1 MENHITTFLLKSCIY
16 MKIRFENFHKYL
28 NISRYAHECDP
39 PEWKERGTG
48 DIRILKH
55 IEKNTC
61 RIVMR

>member
-39 PEWKERGTG
+39 PEYF
-48 DIRILKH
+48 
-55 IEKNTC
+55 
-61 RIVMR
+61 

>member
-1 MENHITTFLLKSCIY
+1 MHMNVIL
-16 MKIRFENFHKYL
+16 L
-28 NISRYAHECDP
+28 NIYRYAHECDP

-61 RIVMR
+61 RNVMRQLGTIFHPNVIKLLI